1 MQHPAIASSNSPFTT
16 IGGRGGSTTHTQT
29 INEMPSHSHTISEGN
44 GKPGSQWSLNA
55 VQDGGRNTTMGTNKT
70 GGGAAMSILNPY
82 IVVNY
87 EVVAL

>member
-1 MQHPAIASSNSPFTT
+1 
-16 IGGRGGSTTHTQT
+16 
-29 INEMPSHSHTISEGN
+29 MPSHSHTISEGN
-44 GKPGSQWSLNA
+44 GTPGGQWSLNA
-55 VQDGGRNTTMGTNKT
+55 VQYAGRNTTMGTNNT